1 MEDKLTIVI
10 PTKNEQKYIGRLLI
24 ALYDQNIGQ
33 TKIIISDN
41 NSQDN
46 TLSIIQLYSNIFN
59 LNIEVI
65 EGGLPSVARNNGAL
79 KATTPY
85 ILFVDADVTFTRN
98 DAIELAMKKLIGKKI
113 VSTTP
118 VYNGTTDLKATLLF
132 SINNHLTK
140 VISLFDPFAIGA
152 FTLIRREDFFEKG
165 GYDTEIIQSEDW
177 WLSKQFKS
185 SEFGLVPKLV
195 TQDNRR
201 FKRFGYMNM
210 IKMMFVNWINRNNPD
225 HFKKNNGYWN

>member
-1 MEDKLTIVI
+1 MEDQLTIII
-10 PTKNEQKYIGRLLI
+10 PTKNEEKYIGRLLKE
-24 ALYDQNIGQ
+24 LYDQNIKQ
-33 TKIIISDN
+33 TKIIVSDN
-41 NSQDN
+41 NSEDS
-46 TLSIIQLYSNIFN
+46 TLRIIQLYSDIFN

-85 ILFVDADVTFTRN
+85 ILFVDADVTFTRK
-98 DAIELAMKKLIGKKI
+98 DSISIAMNHIANKKI

-118 VYNGTTDLKATLLF
+118 VYNGITDLKATLLF
-132 SINNHLTK
+132 FINNYVTK
-140 VISLFDPFAIGA
+140 IVSLSDPFAIGA
-152 FTLIRREDFFEKG
+152 FTLIKKEDFFEKG

-177 WLSKQFKS
+177 WLSKKFKP
-185 SEFGLVPKLV
+185 SEFGLIPNLI

-210 IKMMFVNWINRNNPD
+210 IKMMFINWVNKNNPE